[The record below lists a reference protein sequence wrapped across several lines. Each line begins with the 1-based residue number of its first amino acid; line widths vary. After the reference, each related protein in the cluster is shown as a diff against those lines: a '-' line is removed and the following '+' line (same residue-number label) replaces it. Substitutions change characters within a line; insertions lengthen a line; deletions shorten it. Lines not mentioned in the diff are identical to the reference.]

1 MKIKIA
7 VRVYNEEYFIGHFLN
22 YYLNLGVDEIHIF
35 DCESNDSTIED
46 IEAIQNRHN
55 EIILVESNKKFRHFN
70 HLNQTRFCNHMLKYS
85 IQKYLEDYSY
95 SWWLF
100 LDVDEFIR
108 IKKSNL
114 KNFFK
119 KLSGYLL
126 RSIFLEWYWPPEM
139 EHAHFNFN
147 KILNLVHNG
156 NLKGKILNLWG
167 DPFYKDQII
176 SINENNLNLVR
187 KLKTTSRFHR
197 WILNQNIIYPQ
208 NRNIILVDHLRGIP
222 ISVAKSRINQNLE
235 LMKNEKDDWGYI
247 HFKQLK
253 RNFEKYQE
261 FYENLDKIE
270 IINEVL
276 RKVEKYDNSESIYN
290 NTILKDEIEDLGCS
304 KPSHFNM
311 I

>member
-70 HLNQTRFCNHMLKYS
+70 HWNQTRFCNHMLKYA